1 MNLQTLA
8 RAIPDGRCKKAPRC
22 LKSKFSENIKMK
34 KPSHSWVSEAQER
47 LIAPSQWRN
56 GMKQRRF
63 KIEEKSSTRSTSW
76 AKSNT
81 SCHQLACAVCRKVRL
96 NASCQRQDADLT
108 SSMNPARQHEK
119 SGSSLNY
126 KHDLPNMVF
135 TI

>member
-1 MNLQTLA
+1 MNLQTLV
-8 RAIPDGRCKKAPRC
+8 RANLDGRLKKAPRC
-22 LKSKFSENIKMK
+22 LKFNFSENITMK

-108 SSMNPARQHEK
+108 SSMNPA
-119 SGSSLNY
+119 
-126 KHDLPNMVF
+126 
-135 TI
+135 